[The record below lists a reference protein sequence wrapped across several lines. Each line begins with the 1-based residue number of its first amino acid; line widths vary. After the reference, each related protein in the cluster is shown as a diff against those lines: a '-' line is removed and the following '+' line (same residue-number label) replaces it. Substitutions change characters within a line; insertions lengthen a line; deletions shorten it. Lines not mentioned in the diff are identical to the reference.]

1 MKNIFTHIFDYIPG
15 LIITF
20 FQIQVLLE
28 VALDHNSI
36 DALQFEKWERDLT
49 LLYLY
54 FRREIHDGKFYLNKK
69 LALQEGLVELDE
81 FHAILRLY
89 ELLADLLVEKI

>member
-1 MKNIFTHIFDYIPG
+1 M
-15 LIITF
+15 
-20 FQIQVLLE
+20 
-28 VALDHNSI
+28 
-36 DALQFEKWERDLT
+36 
-49 LLYLY
+49 YLY

>member
-1 MKNIFTHIFDYIPG
+1 LKNIFTHIFDYIPG

-36 DALQFEKWERDLT
+36 DALQFEK
-49 LLYLY
+49 
-54 FRREIHDGKFYLNKK
+54 
-69 LALQEGLVELDE
+69 
-81 FHAILRLY
+81 
-89 ELLADLLVEKI
+89 